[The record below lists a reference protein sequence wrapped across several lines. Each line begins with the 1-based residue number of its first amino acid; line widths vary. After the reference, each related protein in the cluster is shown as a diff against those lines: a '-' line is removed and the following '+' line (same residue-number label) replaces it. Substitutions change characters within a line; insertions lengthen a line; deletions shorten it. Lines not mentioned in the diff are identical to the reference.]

1 VHAQAEREGIVRTF
15 LLRAEY
21 LEVCLV
27 ALGRLL
33 RETTKKVV
41 NFLRKKTAHPDKNM
55 ATPMDGTKQ
64 YFEIAI
70 R

>member
-1 VHAQAEREGIVRTF
+1 MHAQAEREGIVRTF

-33 RETTKKVV
+33 RETTKKGRQL
-41 NFLRKKTAHPDKNM
+41 FEKKNC
-55 ATPMDGTKQ
+55 TPRQKHGYAYGRNKTI
-64 YFEIAI
+64 F
-70 R
+70 RNSN